1 MKFWNKDTTIMKL
14 TKASDYALILL
25 NHLQLLE
32 KDKIVSVKNVA
43 ADCHIP
49 KRFLANIVHI
59 LAKAEIIITVKGKDG
74 GIKLSKSSD
83 KITIKEVVE
92 ALEGNIKF
100 VDCQTHGNICE
111 TECVCTIKHF
121 WDAALENFVSTLEKT
136 TINDLPGFIPQQVE

>member
-1 MKFWNKDTTIMKL
+1 MKL

-25 NHLQLLE
+25 NYLQLLE
-32 KDKIVSVKNVA
+32 KGKTVSVKNVA
-43 ADCHIP
+43 ADCNIP

-74 GIKLSKSSD
+74 GIKLSRGSD

-100 VDCQTHGNICE
+100 VDCQTPGNICD
-111 TECVCTIKHF
+111 TEDVCTIKHF
-121 WDAALENFVSTLEKT
+121 WNSALENFVSTLEKT
-136 TINDLPGFIPQQVE
+136 TIKDLPGYIPHRVK